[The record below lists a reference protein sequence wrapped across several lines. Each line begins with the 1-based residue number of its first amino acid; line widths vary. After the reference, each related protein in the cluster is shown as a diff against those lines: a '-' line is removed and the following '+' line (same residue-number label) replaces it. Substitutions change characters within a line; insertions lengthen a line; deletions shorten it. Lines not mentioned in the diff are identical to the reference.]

1 VRNEQTART
10 SRRGSDSPD
19 PARSAGPATLT
30 PAATPPSLRAIAY
43 GPQGSIEEAIGDL
56 ARLDELRAAWP
67 VTWVNAEGFADEES
81 LAGLGARFGLHRLA
95 LEDVVQTNQRAKIE
109 HYENYLFLILRMPLT
124 GERLWTEQF
133 SLFLGKGFVLTFQ
146 EGRPGDCFDPVR
158 EQIRKGV
165 GRLREAGPDHLAY
178 ALLDA
183 VIDAYFP
190 VLEAYGE
197 SLEDLE
203 EDLLWDPRRQSVI
216 QIHAIKRD
224 LLTLRRAIWPLRD
237 VIGLL
242 LREEPAFILPETH
255 PYLRDCY
262 DHIVQII
269 DLVETYREL
278 TSSMMDVYLSSVSNR
293 MNEIMKV
300 LTVIST
306 IFIPLSFIAGVY
318 GMNFNPQAS
327 PLNMPELNWAWGY
340 PLCLGLMGCVAGAL
354 VVYFWRRGW
363 LSGDAH
369 SSTLPRPRVEEGE
382 E

>member
-1 VRNEQTART
+1 
-10 SRRGSDSPD
+10 
-19 PARSAGPATLT
+19 
-30 PAATPPSLRAIAY
+30 
-43 GPQGSIEEAIGDL
+43 
-56 ARLDELRAAWP
+56 
-67 VTWVNAEGFADEES
+67 
-81 LAGLGARFGLHRLA
+81 
-95 LEDVVQTNQRAKIE
+95 
-109 HYENYLFLILRMPLT
+109 MPLT